1 MDAKKD
7 LANQITADFHGQRA
21 ANASRDNFERVV
33 QGRDLPK
40 DIPEFP
46 IEQLKKDNPLNYG
59 VLRLDRLLVLTGL
72 ASSNSEA
79 KRFVNQGAVE
89 QIKASGETNILS
101 FDSFA
106 MAIIEAGD
114 VLKAGKRRY
123 ARFIE

>member
-1 MDAKKD
+1 
-7 LANQITADFHGQRA
+7 
-21 ANASRDNFERVV
+21 V

-89 QIKASGETNILS
+89 QIKASGETNALS

-106 MAIIEAGD
+106 MGIIEAGD